1 MELNL
6 ICIITMKRRTIDMKK
21 IWLCAWCINGLCSHG
36 EKIYQGNEI
45 DERECEECR
54 EIDTCYECIEES
66 D

>member
-1 MELNL
+1 
-6 ICIITMKRRTIDMKK
+6 MKK

-45 DERECEECR
+45 DERECEECG
-54 EIDTCYECIEES
+54 EIDTCYECIKE